1 MGNKTPTPTHE
12 QAVPALPTEGEVRK
26 AFHELSF
33 ICPATRT
40 DGALAPKLD
49 LDGPIYP
56 GWAATRDANRS
67 PSSVRVATAVELAT
81 YNDII
86 QDKGEE
92 AARQWLNK
100 EWTSG

>member
-1 MGNKTPTPTHE
+1 MGNKTPTPTNE
-12 QAVPALPTEGEVRK
+12 QVLTPIPTEGELRR
-26 AFHELSF
+26 SF
-33 ICPATRT
+33 QEATYIRPSFRSEE
-40 DGALAPKLD
+40 GIAPRRD

-67 PSSVRVATAVELAT
+67 PSPVRVATGVEIAT